1 MLIRIAIYIASIFWI
16 RKMVDYVFTR
26 NQMAGIYPPEAD
38 SIGIPIFENQ
48 LFLFVLAVLIAPTT
62 ILGSRWFFKKLFSIH
77 VAARVVALL
86 VFAGLYAL
94 ALLVSFSLTMSHI
107 DRAHIEIGL
116 SYAEIL
122 VALFI
127 FFMWDGVRAYRK
139 ITEKQAIITEVSL
152 IGNKDA

>member
-16 RKMVDYVFTR
+16 RKMVDYVFSR
-26 NQMAGIYPPEAD
+26 NQLAGIYPPEAD

-48 LFLFVLAVLIAPTT
+48 LFLFALSVLIAPTT
-62 ILGSRWFFKKLFSIH
+62 ILGSRWFFNKLFSIH
-77 VAARVVALL
+77 VAARVVALV

-94 ALLVSFSLTMSHI
+94 ALLVSFSLTMSNI

-116 SYAEIL
+116 SYAGIL

-139 ITEKQAIITEVSL
+139 ITEKQAITAEVSL